1 MSRPAIAISIGYDQ
15 RRSGF
20 FLLRQDYVRA
30 VELAGGL
37 PIVFAPGK
45 PEDVAELLARVD
57 GLLLTGGSDV
67 DPAIYGEDR
76 HASVTH
82 VIRERDDFEIALART
97 ALERDLPL
105 LAICRGQQVLNV
117 ATGGTLVQDIP
128 SQVSNGVDHDPE
140 RERWELAHVVEIVP
154 GTRLRTLLGKDQVS
168 VNSFHHQAVKD
179 LGQGLSVS
187 ARAPGDGVIE
197 GVEAND
203 RRFTVGVQ
211 WHPEG
216 LWNQSEN
223 FHGLFAGLVEAA
235 R

>member
-1 MSRPAIAISIGYDQ
+1 MRRPAIAITIGYDQ

-30 VELAGGL
+30 VEAVGGL
-37 PIVFAPGK
+37 PIVLAPGK
-45 PEDVAELLARVD
+45 PDDAGELLARVD

-82 VIRERDDFEIALART
+82 VVRERDDFEIALALT
-97 ALERDLPL
+97 ALTRDLPL

-117 ATGGTLVQDIP
+117 AAGGTLVQDIP
-128 SQVSNGVDHDPE
+128 SQVSHGVDHDPE
-140 RERWELAHVVEIVP
+140 RERWELAHDVLILP

-168 VNSFHHQAVKD
+168 VNSFHHQAIKD
-179 LGQGLSVS
+179 LGRGLSVS
-187 ARAPGDGVIE
+187 ARTPGDGVIE
-197 GVEAND
+197 GVEAAES
-203 RRFTVGVQ
+203 RFAIGVQ

-223 FHGLFAGLVEAA
+223 FQGLFAGLVEAA